1 MYGPIPSANQF
12 QIFIDPSIYEGNSKL
27 CGPPLI
33 TNCSLLPSDGDTK
46 AIDEDNEEFRFEKL
60 WFYVSVALGFIVGFW
75 IVCGS
80 LVIKKSW
87 RHAYFHFVDE
97 KKDRLFV
104 AIKVNMAR
112 LQGKIEA

>member
-1 MYGPIPSANQF
+1 MGIQKLEMKTMRNSSLKSYG
-12 QIFIDPSIYEGNSKL
+12 
-27 CGPPLI
+27 
-33 TNCSLLPSDGDTK
+33 
-46 AIDEDNEEFRFEKL
+46 
-60 WFYVSVALGFIVGFW
+60 SVVLGFIVGFW
-75 IVCGS
+75 IVFGS
-80 LVIKKSW
+80 LAIKKSG

>member
-1 MYGPIPSANQF
+1 M
-12 QIFIDPSIYEGNSKL
+12 
-27 CGPPLI
+27 
-33 TNCSLLPSDGDTK
+33 PSDGDTE
-46 AIDEDNEEFRFEKL
+46 AVDEDNEESRSEKL
-60 WFYVSVALGFIVGFW
+60 WFYVSVVLGFIVGFW

-80 LVIKKSW
+80 LAIKKSW